1 MSAGELC
8 GWISTG
14 MFACSYLLRSAR
26 ALLLL
31 QLASACLGLVYGLAV
46 GAMPLVVANAVIVA
60 SAGYKIARSLVGRR
74 IGLE

>member
-31 QLASACLGLVYGLAV
+31 QLAPACLGLVYGLTV
-46 GAMPLVVANAVIVA
+46 GAMPLVVANGVIVA
-60 SAGYKIARSLVGRR
+60 SAGYKVARSCFGRR
-74 IGLE
+74 IDLK